1 MYTYILSIKYNNA
14 TQYNTTGR
22 ANTTG
27 YVVPP
32 SKFQ

>member
-22 ANTTG
+22 VNTTG